1 MNYEIVHVEEKTVA
15 GLRSRTSNSDP
26 NMSRS
31 IGELWQQFYQEGIYD
46 SIPGKKNDKSIGLY
60 TNYEMGDNDTY
71 DVMVCCEV
79 EGSTGAEVKEKAEG
93 EVGAAAGAKAG
104 EDAEEGTVTNTN
116 ENTNENT
123 NTNANVNAHANAKL
137 NVNAGVRVKTIPA
150 GKYAKFIVRGHV
162 QQAVAEFW
170 TKLWSMELDR
180 KFSSDF
186 EEYQSGGDMDN
197 AEIHIYIALN

>member
-1 MNYEIVHVEEKTVA
+1 MNYEIVDVEEKTVA
-15 GLRSRTSNSDP
+15 GLRVRTSNNDP

-31 IGELWQQFYQEGIYD
+31 IGELWQRFYQDGIYQ
-46 SIPGKKNDKSIGLY
+46 SIPGKRNDKSIGLY
-60 TNYEMGDNDTY
+60 THYETDVNGAY

-79 EGSTGAEVKEKAEG
+79 ESSAEIQKE
-93 EVGAAAGAKAG
+93 
-104 EDAEEGTVTNTN
+104 
-116 ENTNENT
+116 
-123 NTNANVNAHANAKL
+123 
-137 NVNAGVRVKTIPA
+137 TIPA

-180 KFSSDF
+180 KFTSDF
-186 EEYQSGGDMDN
+186 EEYQSGGDMEN